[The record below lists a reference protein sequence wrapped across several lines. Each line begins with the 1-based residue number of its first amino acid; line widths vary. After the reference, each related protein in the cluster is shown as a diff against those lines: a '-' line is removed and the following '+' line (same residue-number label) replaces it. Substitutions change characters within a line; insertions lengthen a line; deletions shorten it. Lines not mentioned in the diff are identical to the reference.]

1 MRQNRLFLFLLSVF
15 FSVGMRAEAT
25 ALPYSTGFEDAAD
38 NASWQFANATTNQ
51 WVIGSAANHGG
62 ATSLYISNDGGTSN
76 KYATNTKTTS
86 FAYRT
91 FRFEAYDY
99 NLSFEW
105 LGQGE
110 DGYDGMQ
117 VLILPS
123 DVSLEGTDNT
133 TVTVGKIGGFTIKTA
148 KYQIENAGYIRFH
161 AADPYNT
168 GYPWIYCKTS
178 SWLTETVEFTITQAG
193 DYNLVFIWE
202 NDGSGGVAT
211 PSATIDNIFISKKA
225 CVDMAAPVVSDI
237 TNNSAKV
244 AWTASTSTDVQGYDY
259 IVIPASGSIDES
271 KVQHA
276 ATQTQASVTGLSANT
291 DYVAYVRAV
300 CEEGAGAWARAAFH
314 TDCATQPVPYTENFE
329 GTMPAGNEVMPYC
342 WNSVKYAGYPQVKV
356 DNGGW
361 NTDAHNGKGC
371 LGFYGSS
378 NDEIAILPPLTVNAN
393 QLQVS
398 FYYRNGTKDYT
409 STYGSTYTYPKFVVG
424 VMSDPADA
432 KTFVA
437 VDTLVQETSYT
448 LAKVYLNGVPATH
461 NYIAI
466 KFAGSGSSSSNGY
479 VDDIAV
485 DYLPACLP
493 AKKIHIASATLT
505 TAAIDWSAG
514 GDETQWA
521 VKYVQQG
528 GTDTVTTQVN
538 GTPSFTISGLTHSTE
553 YTYII
558 HIQSDCGNGDK
569 AEVATTTLSFATE
582 CALLTAVRDSILLD
596 FERYRDDQNFT
607 AIPCWDTFGEKGG
620 STTKWKVQSGSAY
633 KGAMAA
639 YLNGLSSNTKSSVL
653 VTPQMEIPEGSEI
666 SLYAKTGYKSSYSA
680 NDSLVVYINT
690 NPTLTGATRVGKIEN
705 LESDYQFY
713 RFSLETFRGN
723 YYVLIESYNYGSV
736 LVDNIL
742 VSPEPSCLPPTK
754 LVLGDVAA
762 RQATFSWTPG
772 KHETQWQIVASNRSQ
787 SLYYDETADKPSF
800 TLTELEPATT
810 DTFDIEIRPVC
821 DEVPSVE
828 TLTGTLVFTTI
839 CEPADYTA
847 AAPGDTLLFTS
858 FEADDKN
865 ESFSPDET
873 AYWDANKHICW
884 TNERVGGSS
893 GYIWQIQQSS
903 YRAHSG
909 SQYLTI
915 PNSSNDR
922 PKVLFA
928 LPAMTF
934 SAGQEIGLD
943 FWVEGNSSDSIIVYI
958 NNQASLEGATRIG
971 GTGKLKSDY
980 VHYEFDPILTLEGV
994 NYILLYIDH
1003 QISGDTYL
1011 DDLTLRMLPN
1021 CRKVKSAEIADIATT
1036 SAKLA
1041 WTPAHEENT
1050 WNVVVKNGKDT
1061 LLNTLATTPSVVI
1074 ENLTPATKYTL
1085 DVIVAAVCDGVE
1097 AAEKYDGQLSFTTGC
1112 EVITA
1117 FPWNEGF
1124 EAMPTGSSTSDGPL
1138 CWNILDGNQ
1147 GGNASVFVAYSYT
1160 PSSYGYNPPKAYH
1173 SGSKGLVMA
1182 LTSGSNA
1189 AAYALLPDME
1199 NVAGKQLVFWYKLY
1213 ETSKKLEVGYLTD
1226 PADKTTWKTIATY
1239 TPKSSDTWE
1248 EIKVTLDCPED
1259 AVNPHFGFRFA
1270 ASYSSTAA
1278 YIDDIKVREV
1288 PVCDMAT
1295 DLHVIDS
1302 LSTATT
1308 ATVAWSGLADAGYT
1322 VIFRGNDTITKQVTD
1337 TFCVLDGL
1345 SASRIYNYEISV
1357 VARCAAGEAV
1367 DTLTTNLQ
1375 WVTDCAGAIT
1385 TFPYHIGFEEEEGYK
1400 FSTSADEIVMPKC
1413 VVSEKT
1419 EGASNYRLIPSSAN
1433 SLGVHSGKQYLYLY
1447 GYYTTSYYYR
1457 SSFAFPEVVIPEV
1470 NAYELAVW
1478 SRISAANNANHPDS
1492 VEVFYNTGKQSLDG
1506 ATKIGAFKPTTTYT
1520 QYNITLPAAGSQ
1532 YVILKVWAN
1541 QGQVFLDDA
1550 SFRKIPSCFPVENVR
1565 VSAVGLDTA
1574 RIAWDTKND
1583 GASYRVT
1590 VMQGTKTLYNDMVN
1604 DTVLVLRNL
1613 NASSM
1618 YNDLKVTIVTVCA
1631 DGEESADI
1639 YTGTLSFAT
1648 ECGTITNFPW
1658 TEDFEGFGNGN
1669 FSHPCWINEH
1679 VSGEGS
1685 KLFAITSDRDGNLT
1699 KCVQLQDQA
1708 AGTYTRL
1715 VLPAMDIPEAG
1726 AYDFYL
1732 DVDRHSGSN
1741 KPTEGV
1747 YIIAGTDTLGFVPR
1761 QIEGYGINVPTET
1774 ERGWYTY
1781 KFTIPN
1787 AGVQNITVLG
1797 RSEYGQATNMDNFA
1811 VKANGKTPTAL
1822 PGTGADADMAIKFV
1836 RNGQV
1841 YILRNGIIYNALGQR
1856 VEVLK

>member
-15 FSVGMRAEAT
+15 FSVGIMAQTAT
-25 ALPYSTGFEDAAD
+25 SLPYSTGFEDATD
-38 NASWQFANATTNQ
+38 NASWQFANATVNQ
-51 WVIGSAANHGG
+51 WCIGSAANHGG
-62 ATSLYISNDGGTSN
+62 SNALYISNDGGTSN
-76 KYATNTKTTS
+76 KYTTNKSTTS

-91 FRFEAYDY
+91 FHFEAYDY
-99 NLSFEW
+99 NLSFDW

-110 DGYDGMQ
+110 GSYDGMQ
-117 VLILPS
+117 VLIVPS
-123 DVSLEGTDNT
+123 SVSLEGVDNST
-133 TVTVGKIGGFTIKTA
+133 SKMGTISGFTIKATDT
-148 KYQIENAGYIRFH
+148 QIKNAGYIRFN
-161 AADPYNT
+161 ATKPYST
-168 GYPWIYCKTS
+168 YYSWIYCKTS
-178 SWLTETVEFTITQAG
+178 SWITENVDFAISQAG
-193 DYNLVFIWE
+193 DYNLVFIWI
-202 NDGSGGVAT
+202 NDDGSGDDPAAAV
-211 PSATIDNIFISKKA
+211 DNIFVSKKA
-225 CVDMAAPVVSDI
+225 CVDMAAPVVSEI

-244 AWTASTSTDVQGYDY
+244 TWTVATGVLGYDY
-259 IVIPASGSIDES
+259 MVLAADASLDES
-271 KVQHA
+271 KAQR
-276 ATQTQASVTGLSANT
+276 TTLTEISASGLSANS

-300 CEEGAGAWARAAFH
+300 CEEGAGAWARTAFH
-314 TDCATQPVPYTENFE
+314 TDCALQSVPYTEDFE
-329 GTMPAGNEVMPYC
+329 GTMPAGNDVMPYC
-342 WNSVKYAGYPQVKV
+342 WNSVQYGGYPYVKT
-356 DNGGW
+356 DDGGW
-361 NTDAHNGKGC
+361 STSAHKGKGY
-371 LGFYGSS
+371 LNFYGSS
-378 NDEIAILPPLTVNAN
+378 NEQIAILPTLAVNAN

-398 FYYRNGTKDYT
+398 FYYRNGSKDYT
-409 STYGSTYTYPKFVVG
+409 SYGNTYKYPKFVVG

-432 KTFVA
+432 KTFVT
-437 VDTLVQETSYT
+437 VDTLAQETSYT
-448 LAKVYLNGVPATH
+448 LAKIYLNNVPATH

-466 KFAGSGSSSSNGY
+466 KFVGTTYSATNGY
-479 VDDIAV
+479 VDDISV
-485 DYLPACLP
+485 DYLPTCLP
-493 AKKIHIASATLT
+493 AKDIHVEATTQTSATIAWT
-505 TAAIDWSAG
+505 AG

-521 VKYVQQG
+521 VKYVRQG
-528 GTDTVTTQVN
+528 ETDTVTTQVS

-596 FERYRDDQNFT
+596 FEQYRDKQSFT
-607 AIPCWDTFGEKGG
+607 DVPCWDTFAGKG
-620 STTKWKVQSGSAY
+620 STTTTWQVQSGSAY

-639 YLNGLSSNTKSSVL
+639 YLNGLSNNTKSSVL
-653 VTPQMEIPEGSEI
+653 VTPQMEVPEGSEI
-666 SLYAKTGYKSSYSA
+666 SLYVKTGYKSSYSA
-680 NDSLVVYINT
+680 DDSLIVYINA
-690 NPTLTGATRVGKIEN
+690 NPTLTGATRLGKIEN
-705 LESDYQFY
+705 LAADYQFY

-723 YYVLIESYNYGSV
+723 YYVLIEAYNYGSV

-742 VSPEPSCLPPTK
+742 ISPEPACLPPTK

-762 RQATFSWTPG
+762 RQATFGWTPG
-772 KHETQWQIVASNRSQ
+772 KNETQWQIVAVNNSQ
-787 SLYYDETADKPSF
+787 TVYFEETVDNTPAF
-800 TLTELEPATT
+800 TLDGLEPATT
-810 DTFDIEIRPVC
+810 DTFSITINSVC
-821 DEVPSVE
+821 DEMPSVE
-828 TLTGTLVFTTI
+828 TLTGTLIFTTT
-839 CEPADYTA
+839 CEPANHTT

-858 FEADDKN
+858 FEADDEN
-865 ESFSPDET
+865 ESFSPNED
-873 AYWDANKHICW
+873 AYWDADKHICW
-884 TNERVGGSS
+884 VNERVGGSS
-893 GYIWQIQQSS
+893 GYIWQVQQSS

-943 FWVEGNSSDSIIVYI
+943 FWVEGNSSDSIVVYI
-958 NNQASLEGATRIG
+958 NNQASLDGATRIG
-971 GTGKLKSDY
+971 CTGKLKSDY

-1021 CRKVKSAEIADIATT
+1021 CRKVKEAEITDIATT

-1041 WTPAHEENT
+1041 WTPAYEENT

-1061 LLNTLATTPSVVI
+1061 LLNTQATTPSVLI

-1085 DVIVAAVCDGVE
+1085 DVTIAAVCDGVE
-1097 AAEKYDGQLSFTTGC
+1097 AAEKYDGQLSFTTEC

-1138 CWNILDGNQ
+1138 CWNILDANQ
-1147 GGNASVFVAYSYT
+1147 GGYASVFVANSYT
-1160 PSSYGYNPPKAYH
+1160 PSSYGSKKAYH

-1182 LTSGSNA
+1182 LTSGSDA

-1226 PADKTTWKTIATY
+1226 AADKSTWKTIATY

-1259 AVNPHFGFRFA
+1259 VLNPHFGFRFA

-1302 LSTATT
+1302 LSTANS

-1345 SASRIYNYEISV
+1345 SASRIYNYEVSV

-1367 DTLTTNLQ
+1367 DTLTANLQ
-1375 WVTDCAGAIT
+1375 WITDCAGAVT
-1385 TFPYHIGFEEEEGYK
+1385 TFPYNVGFEEEEGYAYES
-1400 FSTSADEIVMPKC
+1400 STVYTMPKC
-1413 VVSEKT
+1413 VVSEVC
-1419 EGASNYRLIPSSAN
+1419 EGASNYRLIPSNAN
-1433 SLGVHSGKQYLYLY
+1433 SLGVHSGSQYLYMY
-1447 GYYTTSYYYR
+1447 GVRSSSYYYR
-1457 SSFAFPEVVIPEV
+1457 SSFAFPEVVIPEAD
-1470 NAYELAVW
+1470 AYELAIW
-1478 SRISAANNANHPDS
+1478 SRINTVNNTWYPDS
-1492 VEVFYNTGKQSLDG
+1492 VEVFYNTEKQSLDG
-1506 ATKIGAFKPTTTYT
+1506 ATRIGVFKPTTTYT
-1520 QYNITLPAAGSQ
+1520 QYKFTLPAAGSQ
-1532 YVILKVWAN
+1532 YVILKAWAN
-1541 QGQVFLDDA
+1541 QGQIFFDDA

-1590 VMQGTKTLYNDMVN
+1590 VMQGTNTLYNDMVS
-1604 DTVLVLRNL
+1604 DTLLVLRNL

-1618 YNDLKVTIVTVCA
+1618 YNNLKVTIVTVCT

-1639 YTGTLSFAT
+1639 YTGSLSFST

-1658 TEDFEGFGNGN
+1658 IEDFEGFEKGI

-1679 VSGEGS
+1679 ISGSGN
-1685 KLFAITSDRDGNLT
+1685 KLFAIDANRDGNQTNCL
-1699 KCVQLQDQA
+1699 QLQDQTA
-1708 AGTYTRL
+1708 TTYTRL
-1715 VLPAMDIPEAG
+1715 VLPAMDIPEAE

-1774 ERGWYTY
+1774 EKGWYTY
-1781 KFTIPN
+1781 KFTIPQ
-1787 AGVQNITVLG
+1787 AGVQNITILG
-1797 RSEYGQATNMDNFA
+1797 RSEYGQATNMDNFM
-1811 VKANGKTPTAL
+1811 VKANGKVPSAL
-1822 PGTGADADMAIKFV
+1822 PTTGAATDLAIKFI

-1856 VEVLK
+1856 VEMLK